1 MLVGH
6 LLLAALVVACA
17 HSKKIAGVG
26 TCAFE
31 ACEHALLQTSSLPA
45 QTINILLRS
54 LTHSHIAAAL
64 AVYPGGHSHQ
74 LIMSK
79 FGRELV
85 SRGHEFVY
93 VHSNLDALNKNDWTG
108 LNVLQY
114 QAPMTEP
121 EWDAWTVQLS
131 TIDPI
136 GGVKIIFEVQESFCK
151 ALVADKAVLE
161 SLRGADAFIADS
173 AFPCGTFIADLLAIP
188 VRVDFS
194 AVGVSGQR

>member
-1 MLVGH
+1 
-6 LLLAALVVACA
+6 
-17 HSKKIAGVG
+17 
-26 TCAFE
+26 
-31 ACEHALLQTSSLPA
+31 
-45 QTINILLRS
+45 
-54 LTHSHIAAAL
+54 
-64 AVYPGGHSHQ
+64 
-74 LIMSK
+74 MSK

-93 VHSNLDALNKNDWTG
+93 VHSNLDALNKNDWSG
-108 LNVLQY
+108 LTVLQY

-121 EWDAWTVQLS
+121 EWDKWTVQLS

-151 ALVADKAVLE
+151 ALVADKAILD

-173 AFPCGTFIADLLAIP
+173 AFPCGTFIADLVGIP

-194 AVGVSGQR
+194 AVGVSGQCGIRAYLLLIMILTIDIRPNLHVPVWHTIDAFVHAADGQPSRLKHDFL